1 MCFTIELKEPSQIE
15 LADPSISAVAPCSFR
30 LLYALR
36 EFLSTLR
43 SSQPITLAILVRK
56 PKMADFLVRLF
67 RKAEH
72 QLNIC
77 LIDQGALD
85 NENFLIAEL
94 IKHEPTI
101 VISDVLRH
109 TEAMKRAIKE
119 KICKAVIFLD
129 DQNDKFDLAE
139 DRQFRS
145 MRKPVKP
152 GSLVKAVH
160 ECLLGVLTAHDTAG
174 AAGPV
179 HVAEKESQQPTS
191 QSRWLSTPASELT
204 PKYARTSTSGG
215 SASFAST
222 YPLHLMLAEDN
233 LLNQQLMT
241 RILAKYGYVDVVVAD
256 NGRQAIEAFAKLANE
271 EKTPIDAIF
280 MDMQMPEIEG
290 PEATHLIRTFCR
302 QTGNKQPH
310 VMALTA
316 KAFSEDRAECLRS
329 GMCTYLSKPIRWPT
343 LEEELVHAFQASHD
357 KVKCVCNE
365 ERIKE
370 ENREE
375 SASEEIGRST
385 GLDI

>member
-1 MCFTIELKEPSQIE
+1 MYFTIELKEPSQIE
-15 LADPSISAVAPCSFR
+15 LADPTASVVAPSSFR

-36 EFLSTLR
+36 EFLGTLR

-67 RKAEH
+67 RKAEN

-77 LIDQGALD
+77 LLDEGAIS
-85 NENFLIAEL
+85 NENFLISEL
-94 IKHEPTI
+94 IKQEPTI

-109 TEAMKRAIKE
+109 TEAMKKAIKE

-152 GSLVKAVH
+152 NALVKCVH
-160 ECLLGVLTAHDTAG
+160 ECLLGVLTANEFRPG
-174 AAGPV
+174 AVVNDEGDKSTQA
-179 HVAEKESQQPTS
+179 TS
-191 QSRWLSTPASELT
+191 QSRWLSTPASEIT
-204 PKYARTSTSGG
+204 PKYQRSTTSTAAS
-215 SASFAST
+215 SFAST

-241 RILAKYGYVDVVVAD
+241 RILSKYGYVDVIVAD
-256 NGRQAIEAFAKLANE
+256 NGRQAVEAFAKSANE
-271 EKTPIDAIF
+271 GKMPIEAIF

-290 PEATHLIRTFCR
+290 PEATHMIRSFCR
-302 QTGNKQPH
+302 QTGSQQPH

-343 LEEELVHAFQASHD
+343 LEEELVHAYQASHG

-365 ERIKE
+365 SRITE
-370 ENREE
+370 ENEN